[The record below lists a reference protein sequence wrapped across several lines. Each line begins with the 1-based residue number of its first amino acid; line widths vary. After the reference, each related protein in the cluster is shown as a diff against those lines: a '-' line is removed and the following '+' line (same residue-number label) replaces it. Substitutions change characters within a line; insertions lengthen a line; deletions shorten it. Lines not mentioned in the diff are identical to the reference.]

1 MSNIKSEIFTELD
14 KLYISKNPFVRNL
27 FCGRIRTALSFAQI
41 KDDSILLDIGCGSGH
56 LLNSIRK
63 INNRCE
69 CWGTDVVESEIIAVN
84 CKFKVAD
91 ARNLPFEDKT
101 FHVVFTLDILEHV
114 KDDVEA
120 AIKEIH
126 RVLMPNGVAILSGP
140 TESRFYRLCRSI
152 LFLTSKKNAKLE
164 EQMVRREIDYHFHTI
179 YELEQKFI
187 KHGFKLVGQ
196 KSLPRVPSLFRVSR
210 FQK

>member
-14 KLYISKNPFVRNL
+14 KIYVSKNPFVRNL
-27 FCGRIRTALSFAQI
+27 FCGRIRTALNFAQI
-41 KDDSILLDIGCGSGH
+41 KDESILLDIGCGSGH

-63 INNRCE
+63 INIRCE

-140 TESRFYRLCRSI
+140 TESRFYRFCRSI
-152 LFLTSKKNAKLE
+152 LFLTSKKNVKFE

-179 YELEQKFI
+179 YELEQKFV
-187 KHGFKLVGQ
+187 KQGFKLMGQ
-196 KSLPRVPSLFRVSR
+196 KSLPSMPSLFRVSR